1 MRRSSLAYA
10 LVSALALSG
19 CTPPQT
25 QPMSPPP
32 AQTHLDV
39 LGVTGRVGTD
49 LPGWELQPDGTRK
62 PLAGLRGAVAEITV
76 RNLTGNTARITRAVV
91 TVRDSSVL
99 PACHA
104 TDVDLS
110 VGVHHD
116 VEIPDGSPPT
126 PFTVS
131 DELQQ
136 EVPGDGKA
144 TVRLSVGP
152 RTPTAL
158 PWVGVVD
165 IVLEHDGGLKVQAGP
180 VALIGTGA
188 NPLFYPDGA
197 RWVIEQ
203 PLTDPS
209 CVAKIRAMIAEIE
222 AVPGVTLAEELRSLD
237 TAVLGLDR

>member
-10 LVSALALSG
+10 LVTAFALSG
-19 CTPPQT
+19 CTPPET
-25 QPMSPPP
+25 RPMSPPP
-32 AQTHLDV
+32 VQTHLGV
-39 LGVTGRVGTD
+39 LGVTGHVGTD
-49 LPGWELQPDGTRK
+49 LPGWELRPDGTRK
-62 PLAGLRGAVAEITV
+62 PLAGLRGAVAEVTV
-76 RNLTGNTARITRAVV
+76 RNLTSETALITRAVV

-110 VGVHHD
+110 VGAHHD

-126 PFTVS
+126 PFTVT
-131 DELQQ
+131 DELRQ

-158 PWVGVVD
+158 PWAGVVD
-165 IVLEHDGGLKVQAGP
+165 IVLEHDDGLKVQAGP
-180 VALIGTGA
+180 VALVGTGS
-188 NPLFYPDGA
+188 NPLFYPDGGK
-197 RWVIEQ
+197 WVIQQ
-203 PLTDPS
+203 PLHDKT
-209 CVAKIRAMIAEIE
+209 CVKKIRAMIAEFAAI
-222 AVPGVTLAEELRSLD
+222 PGITLAGELRELD